1 MKELESKIKSLE
13 SKLFIQKI
21 KEDELNKEIEEIN
34 MDFNNKTEA
43 QESTISSLQSIFKE
57 KKMLDANKNEEHRS
71 Q

>member
-43 QESTISSLQSIFKE
+43 QESTISSLQSILKE

-71 Q
+71 E